1 MNTIQIQ
8 INDKQY
14 DNLQYLLGI
23 AKKEF
28 SHQQQDDMLSD
39 LEEALVS
46 TKSYLWTDSYGYID
60 LEVAA
65 RHIDAIAVSGDNEPA
80 CIAAIEND
88 GYLRRQLEEMD
99 MEAAANYLTEE
110 GIENAADKSNDDL
123 RLHILWMACHD
134 INEERNLE
142 D

>member
-39 LEEALVS
+39 LEEALAS
-46 TKSYLWTDSYGYID
+46 TKSYLWMDSYGYIELD
-60 LEVAA
+60 IAA
-65 RHIDAIAVSGDNEPA
+65 EHVDALAVPGDNEPA

-99 MEAAANYLTEE
+99 MEAAVNYLYET

-123 RLHILWMACHD
+123 KLYILWMACHD
-134 INEERNLE
+134 IDEERNME
-142 D
+142 E